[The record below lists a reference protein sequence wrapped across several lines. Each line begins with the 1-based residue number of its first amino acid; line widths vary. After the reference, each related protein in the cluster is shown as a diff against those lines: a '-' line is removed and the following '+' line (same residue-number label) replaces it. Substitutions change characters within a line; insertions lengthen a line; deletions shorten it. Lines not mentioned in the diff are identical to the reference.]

1 MRSLDAPAHQP
12 ARGRSSFVVVVVVL
26 MLAWPGAAS
35 AATGDSA
42 LRFARA
48 VAADGPRT
56 ATGAGEARA
65 QRSLAARFR
74 AAGMRVSTRAFA
86 VPGKGRSRNVIGV
99 RRGRGGCVRV
109 VMAHADTVARSPG
122 ANDNASGLG
131 ALAELADRTRR
142 GGLPCELW
150 LVGTGAEERIFTG
163 ARDHLGAL
171 ALARLVRRN
180 RGAARLRWALSLDEV
195 GRRRSLV
202 LRSPAAGQRGG
213 VERAIAAAARRER
226 VPLRWQRDA
235 SGGLSDHREFHL
247 LGLRAMKLGSSAS
260 CYHQACD
267 TAGKLDRVALGLHVR
282 VVGRAL
288 AGR

>member
-1 MRSLDAPAHQP
+1 MRF
-12 ARGRSSFVVVVVVL
+12 ARDV
-26 MLAWPGAAS
+26 
-35 AATGDSA
+35 AATGPRPA
-42 LRFARA
+42 AG
-48 VAADGPRT
+48 VA
-56 ATGAGEARA
+56 EMRA
-65 QRSLAARFR
+65 QRLLGRRFQ
-74 AAGMRVSTRAFA
+74 AAGMRVSVQNVR

-99 RRGRGGCVRV
+99 RRGRGRCLRV
-109 VMAHADTVARSPG
+109 VMAHADTVAGSPG

-131 ALAELADRTRR
+131 ALAELAGRTRR

-180 RGAARLRWALSLDEV
+180 RGPARLRWALSLDEV
-195 GRRRSLV
+195 GRSRSLA
-202 LRSPAAGQRGG
+202 LRSPAAGPRSG
-213 VERAIAAAARRER
+213 VERAMAAAARRER
-226 VPLRWQRDA
+226 VALRWQRDA

-260 CYHQACD
+260 CYHQSCD
-267 TAGKLDRVALGLHVR
+267 TAGKLDRVALGRHVR